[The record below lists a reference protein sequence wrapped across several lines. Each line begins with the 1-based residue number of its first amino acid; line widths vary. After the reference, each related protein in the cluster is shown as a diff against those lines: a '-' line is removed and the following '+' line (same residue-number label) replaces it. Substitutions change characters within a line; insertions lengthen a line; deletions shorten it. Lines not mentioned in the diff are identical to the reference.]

1 MNEKL
6 LAAKSLFAVLDGAL
20 ELEQIE
26 NLLEKPKSSEMGDIA
41 FPAFSLAKTL
51 RKAPQ
56 IIAGEIAEN
65 IDATGFDKVVA
76 TGPYVNFFLDKKA
89 VATAVINEVITEK
102 EDYGDQNIGH
112 GANVPID
119 MSAPNIAKPFSIGH
133 LRSTVIGD
141 SLSKIY
147 EKIGYNTIKINH
159 LGDWG
164 KQFGLLITAYKKYG
178 DEATITAN
186 PIDELLKLYVQINA
200 EAKEDPAVDEEGRA
214 WFLKMEQGD
223 EEALIWQNKLLI
235 MMNN

>member
-76 TGPYVNFFLDKKA
+76 TGPYVNFFLDKKLLPQQLSTKLSLKKKTM
-89 VATAVINEVITEK
+89 ATKISVMVLMFLLTCRLQILPSLFLLVICAQLLSETRF
-102 EDYGDQNIGH
+102 QN
-112 GANVPID
+112 
-119 MSAPNIAKPFSIGH
+119 
-133 LRSTVIGD
+133 L
-141 SLSKIY
+141 
-147 EKIGYNTIKINH
+147 
-159 LGDWG
+159 
-164 KQFGLLITAYKKYG
+164 
-178 DEATITAN
+178 
-186 PIDELLKLYVQINA
+186 
-200 EAKEDPAVDEEGRA
+200 
-214 WFLKMEQGD
+214 
-223 EEALIWQNKLLI
+223 
-235 MMNN
+235 